1 MSTSMRSAEKGTAA
15 GSSSKRP
22 CAGKDGDDEEATKHF
37 RLDSD
42 ASSLHCPICLT
53 QYEGQIYMCAN
64 GHAACA
70 RCCLGMNRK
79 CGCCNEPIGDVRCR
93 ALENLLAD
101 LTAPC
106 AFRDFGCGE
115 LLRYTELRAHEET
128 CTTTSSP
135 STTPP
140 ASSSSP
146 PRTWGPRRCR
156 SHARRVVFVL
166 LNGGEVLGG
175 RCLSLVR
182 LGPSSRNE
190 GDDAA
195 EVRYKMEAALLNHQA
210 RTVVV
215 NSVLDTLPT
224 YAMCAIQLL
233 QGTIDSFDSLRRAF
247 MWAGDKSVT
256 GVQCLVNWDAVTR
269 PKDHGG
275 LGIRDLGI
283 QNSCL
288 LLKLIHVSST
298 HCGRLVLGALSA
310 KPHRHLLA
318 HRRPRRCTLER
329 PAPPAP
335 RLPSHHNS

>member
-195 EVRYKMEAALLNHQA
+195 EVRIIVAKQKKWRWRRVAPPWSSPVLRSWQPHWSFAPCKEGGPGTRLRLL
-210 RTVVV
+210 
-215 NSVLDTLPT
+215 
-224 YAMCAIQLL
+224 
-233 QGTIDSFDSLRRAF
+233 
-247 MWAGDKSVT
+247 WE
-256 GVQCLVNWDAVTR
+256 
-269 PKDHGG
+269 
-275 LGIRDLGI
+275 I
-283 QNSCL
+283 QNLTLGDGSGQCHSSL
-288 LLKLIHVSST
+288 LLHFLQQQRRQT
-298 HCGRLVLGALSA
+298 TMRRLLLGSI
-310 KPHRHLLA
+310 
-318 HRRPRRCTLER
+318 
-329 PAPPAP
+329 
-335 RLPSHHNS
+335 S